1 MTNKKTKK
9 VRGGS
14 WLILSEALRSA
25 YRGGSPPGSRSGNLG
40 FRGVCVLS
48 PRTSH
53 LATKDFQ
60 S

>member
-14 WLILSEALRSA
+14 WLSQSERLRSA
-25 YRGGSPPGSRSGNLG
+25 CRRDGHPERRSDYFG
-40 FRGVCVLS
+40 FRVVCVLS
-48 PRTSH
+48 PRASH